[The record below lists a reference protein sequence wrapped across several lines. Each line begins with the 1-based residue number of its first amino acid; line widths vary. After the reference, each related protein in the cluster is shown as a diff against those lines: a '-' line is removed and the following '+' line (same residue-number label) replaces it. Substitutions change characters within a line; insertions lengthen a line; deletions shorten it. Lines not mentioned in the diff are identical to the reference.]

1 MLYFLQLLHL
11 GFCLISL
18 GLIFV
23 CVFELRIL
31 LINSEVLE
39 VINVAWLVVAWL
51 SCCEIPVIAVVLI
64 KGKNCTLHVTG
75 VHPEEGSGPPLRG

>member
-39 VINVAWLVVAWL
+39 VIDVAW
-51 SCCEIPVIAVVLI
+51 
-64 KGKNCTLHVTG
+64 
-75 VHPEEGSGPPLRG
+75 SGGLAELLGDTCDRCSSD